1 MSSSYQA
8 FAFHTSDSLQPG
20 PYTLVFAMNPSDS
33 AAIVGSCGKRL
44 IDTISFFVAPP
55 PPVLVGPS
63 DSIYGANA
71 TYNVLN
77 YQYLDSAS
85 FSITN
90 GTVVTWQPDYSQFD
104 IAWGPVN
111 GPGEFTLIGFA
122 NGGSDTATVT
132 VQINGIGIVECYG
145 DILLFPNPAR
155 ESVNVL
161 GMPST
166 ATYSITDLSGRKVAN
181 GTLEHGKVDVS
192 TLPNGTYVLLLEG
205 PQTLIKKI
213 QIQH

>member
-8 FAFHTSDSLQPG
+8 FTFKTSDSLQPG
-20 PYTLVFAMNPSDS
+20 PYTLVFALNPSDS
-33 AAIVGSCGKRL
+33 AAITGLCGKRL

-71 TYNVLN
+71 TYNVVN

-85 FSITN
+85 FSIMN

-111 GPGEFTLIGFA
+111 GPGEFMLIGYA
-122 NGGSDTATVT
+122 NGNSDTATVT
-132 VQINGIGIVECYG
+132 VQINGIGIDESSRN
-145 DILLFPNPAR
+145 ISIFPNPAR
-155 ESVNVL
+155 DHINVV
-161 GMPST
+161 GMENT
-166 ATYSITDLSGRKVAN
+166 ATYSITDLGGRIVAQGLLESGRIP
-181 GTLEHGKVDVS
+181 VS
-192 TLPNGTYVLLLEG
+192 ELSNGTYILLLEG
-205 PQTLIKKI
+205 AQTQIQKI